1 MRHIV
6 FAQGELGMKNLLRKL
21 FVILFIV
28 SLILLHTESV
38 EAAKISKKNI
48 EYLNS
53 FVVGDMWNDCICN
66 FNWYYEYRT
75 DSVGNEMNPEET
87 LAKFNKVMKKAKKWD
102 KVVKSLKGKKYK
114 KLKKH
119 WKAAYSEAKKIQK
132 KLNKADFNAMRL
144 SDKSYK
150 LNCDKF
156 EKYMYKIMEDFY

>member
-1 MRHIV
+1 
-6 FAQGELGMKNLLRKL
+6 MKNLLKKV
-21 FVILFIV
+21 FVIMLAIFI
-28 SLILLHTESV
+28 ILLQTEDV

-48 EYLNS
+48 EDIYN
-53 FVVGDMWNDCICN
+53 FVVEDMWNDCICN
-66 FNWYYEYRT
+66 FHWYYEYRT

-119 WKAAYSEAKKIQK
+119 WKVAYSEAKKIQK
-132 KLNKADFNAMRL
+132 KLNKADFNAMRESNKYYNL
-144 SDKSYK
+144 GYK
-150 LNCDKF
+150 KF